1 MRKCFINQQN
11 QYGGIVSPSTSQI
24 AKLNFNLGFN
34 ILTKCFKN
42 LFPKDKESPGMAGS
56 RRVRGGGL
64 KQLQQGTIA
73 LMFLCSG
80 LRLCADLVVPGLAVL
95 TRLRLDLKI
104 LAGAGMASIQ
114 IASWDTCS
122 SI

>member
-1 MRKCFINQQN
+1 
-11 QYGGIVSPSTSQI
+11 
-24 AKLNFNLGFN
+24 
-34 ILTKCFKN
+34 
-42 LFPKDKESPGMAGS
+42 MAGS
-56 RRVRGGGL
+56 GRVRGGGL

-95 TRLRLDLKI
+95 APLRLDLKI
-104 LAGAGMASIQ
+104 LAGVEMASVP
-114 IASWDTCS
+114 IASWNTRS

>member
-1 MRKCFINQQN
+1 
-11 QYGGIVSPSTSQI
+11 
-24 AKLNFNLGFN
+24 
-34 ILTKCFKN
+34 
-42 LFPKDKESPGMAGS
+42 MAGS

-73 LMFLCSG
+73 LMFVCSG
-80 LRLCADLVVPGLAVL
+80 LRLCADLVAPGLAVPAP
-95 TRLRLDLKI
+95 LRLGLKI
-104 LAGAGMASIQ
+104 LAGVGMASVP